1 MKIEQFYDE
10 NLAHASYAILSEN
23 EIALIDPA
31 RDPHQ
36 YFDYAEKHNATII
49 AVIET
54 HPHADFVSSHVE
66 ISKKTG
72 ADIYVSRLLNPLYD
86 FTPFDEGDEISI
98 GKIKL
103 KSLNTPGHSPDSISI
118 IITDEDGKDYALAS
132 GDTLFIGDVGRPD
145 LRENV
150 GSMQETREKLAKQM
164 YNSINEKILKL
175 DDDMLVYP
183 AHGAGSL
190 CGKALSQKRF
200 STLGQQKKENY
211 ALQPMSEEKFVDVL
225 LKDQPMIPKYF
236 GYSVELNRKG
246 APDFKE
252 SIEAVPTLDK
262 NSKLEENTLVIDSRY
277 KTDYTK
283 GHLKDSINI
292 PDSKSFETWLGSIVG
307 PDENFYLIS
316 ESEEKGKELVKR
328 IAKIGYEGL
337 IVGILENPDDANHT
351 STEFDSETFRRWS
364 IGTSSGRE
372 DFNILDVRNPGE
384 RKDRVIFE
392 GSDFIPLHQLRERLD
407 EIKSDK
413 PVVIHCAG
421 GMRSAIAQ
429 SIVQNKIDAKV
440 YDLGEKVRE
449 Y

>member
-36 YFDYAEKHNATII
+36 YYLYAEKHNATIM

-66 ISKKTG
+66 INKKTG
-72 ADIYVSRLLNPLYD
+72 ADIYASSLLNPMYD
-86 FTPFDEGDEISI
+86 FTPFDEGDTISI
-98 GKIKL
+98 GKITL
-103 KSLNTPGHSPDSISI
+103 KALHTPGHSPDSISI

-150 GSMQETREKLAKQM
+150 GAVQEARENLAKMM
-164 YNSINEKILKL
+164 YESIHKKILKL
-175 DDDMLVYP
+175 DDDVLVYP

-190 CGKALSQKRF
+190 CGKALSQERV
-200 STLGQQKKENY
+200 STIGKQRKENY
-211 ALQPMSEEKFVDVL
+211 ALQPMAKDEFVKEL

-236 GYSVELNRKG
+236 GHSVELNRKG

-252 SIEAVPTLDK
+252 SVERVPLIDK
-262 NSKLEENTLVIDSRY
+262 NSPLDENILIVDSRS
-277 KTDYTK
+277 KEDYGN
-283 GHLKDSINI
+283 GHLKGSINI
-292 PDSKSFETWLGSIVG
+292 PDSKSFETWLGAIVA
-307 PDENFYLIS
+307 PNENFYLIC
-316 ESEEKGKELVKR
+316 ENEEKCNELIRR

-337 IVGILENPDDANHT
+337 IVGALPAPDNANEKVPDFNYESFKEN
-351 STEFDSETFRRWS
+351 
-364 IGTSSGRE
+364 SGF
-372 DFNILDVRNPGE
+372 FNILDVRNPGE
-384 RKDRVIFE
+384 RRDRVIFE
-392 GSDFIPLHQLRERLD
+392 KSDFIPLHQLRERLD
-407 EIKSDK
+407 EIKTDK
-413 PVVIHCAG
+413 PLVIHCAG

-429 SIVQNKIDAKV
+429 SIVQSKKDTQIF
-440 YDLGEKVRE
+440 DLGEKVRE
-449 Y
+449 F

>member
-36 YFDYAEKHNATII
+36 YYEYADKHNATIV
-49 AVIET
+49 AVVET

-72 ADIYVSRLLNPLYD
+72 ADIYVSSLLNPLYD
-86 FTPFDEGDEISI
+86 FTPFDEGDEISV

-103 KSLNTPGHSPDSISI
+103 KALNTPGHSPDSISV
-118 IITDEDGKDYALAS
+118 IITDEAGKNYALAS

-150 GSMQETREKLAKQM
+150 GAMQATREKLAKQM

-190 CGKALSQKRF
+190 CGKALSKERF
-200 STLGQQKKENY
+200 STIGQQRKENY
-211 ALQPMSEEKFVDVL
+211 ALQPMKEDEFVNEL

-236 GYSVELNRKG
+236 GNSVELNRKG

-252 SIEAVPTLDK
+252 SINKVPVLNSDAKLD
-262 NSKLEENTLVIDSRY
+262 ENVLVIDSRS
-277 KTDYTK
+277 KDDYAN

-292 PDSKSFETWLGSIVG
+292 PDSKSFETWLGSIVA
-307 PDENFYLIS
+307 PDENFYLIC
-316 ESEEKGKELVKR
+316 ENEEKCNELIAR

-337 IVGILENPDDANHT
+337 IVGALPNPDHAT
-351 STEFDSETFRRWS
+351 EKVSEFDYETFKEN
-364 IGTSSGRE
+364 SGF
-372 DFNILDVRNPGE
+372 FNILDVRNYGE
-384 RKDRVIFE
+384 RRDRVIFE
-392 GSDFIPLHQLRERLD
+392 NSDFIPLHQLRERID
-407 EIKSDK
+407 EVKTDK
-413 PVVIHCAG
+413 PLVIHCAG

-429 SIVQNKIDAKV
+429 SILQSKKDTQVF
-440 YDLGEKVRE
+440 DLGEKVRE

>member
-1 MKIEQFYDE
+1 MKIEQFYDD

-36 YFDYAEKHNATII
+36 YYEYAEKHNASIK

-72 ADIYVSRLLNPLYD
+72 ADIYVSSLLNPLYD
-86 FTPFDEGDEISI
+86 FTPFDEGDTITV
-98 GKIKL
+98 GKITL
-103 KSLNTPGHSPDSISI
+103 KALHTPGHSPDSISI
-118 IITDEDGKDYALAS
+118 VITDEDGKDYALAS

-150 GSMQETREKLAKQM
+150 GAVQEKREDLARMMYDSIHEKL
-164 YNSINEKILKL
+164 LKL
-175 DDDMLVYP
+175 SDDILVYP

-190 CGKALSQKRF
+190 CGKALSQERV
-200 STLGQQKKENY
+200 STIGKQKKENY
-211 ALQPMSEEKFVDVL
+211 ALQPMSEEKFVETL
-225 LKDQPMIPKYF
+225 LQDQPMIPKYF
-236 GYSVELNRKG
+236 GHSVELNRKG
-246 APDFKE
+246 APDFE
-252 SIEAVPTLDK
+252 ASVSAVPVLDK
-262 NSKLEENTLVIDSRY
+262 NEKLDENVLVIDSRS
-277 KTDYTK
+277 KEDYAK

-292 PDSKSFETWLGSIVG
+292 PDSKSFETWLGSIVS

-316 ESEEKGKELVKR
+316 ENEEKGKNLVKR

-337 IVGILENPDDANHT
+337 IIGVLENPDYATHT
-351 STEFDSETFRRWS
+351 STELNHEKFKNNK
-364 IGTSSGRE
+364 E

-392 GSDFIPLHQLRERLD
+392 DSDFIPLHQLRERLD

-429 SIVQNKIDAKV
+429 SIVQNKVDVKV
-440 YDLGEKVRE
+440 HDLGEKVRE